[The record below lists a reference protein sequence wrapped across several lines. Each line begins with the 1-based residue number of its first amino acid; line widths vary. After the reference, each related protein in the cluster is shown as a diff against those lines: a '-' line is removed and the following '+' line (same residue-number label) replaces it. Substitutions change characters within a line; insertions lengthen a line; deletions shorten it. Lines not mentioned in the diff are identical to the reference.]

1 MVMIKMTYFLQLH
14 NNSYIINWIM
24 VLKKNDKNKSRRLS
38 TKDNFYLHLIVIYII
53 FIKKN
58 CLQG

>member
-1 MVMIKMTYFLQLH
+1 
-14 NNSYIINWIM
+14 M
-24 VLKKNDKNKSRRLS
+24 VLKKKNDKNKARRLS
-38 TKDNFYLHLIVIYII
+38 SKDNFYLHLIVIYII

>member
-38 TKDNFYLHLIVIYII
+38 TKDNFYLYLIVIYII

>member
-1 MVMIKMTYFLQLH
+1 
-14 NNSYIINWIM
+14 M
-24 VLKKNDKNKSRRLS
+24 VLKKKNDKNKARRLS